1 MTSILKKVINQK
13 HEYNVSWWS
22 WGGWEAHEF
31 ITQADYDLL
40 TPAQKSEKVYMIK
53 ESGTPSTVLTA
64 GAGIDISND
73 EISAD
78 MSTAVYDNTTSGA
91 TATNVQDAIDEVFQ
105 SVSNGKELLA
115 DAITDK
121 GVQTSATDSF
131 QTMASNISS
140 LDIATEGQI
149 VAYNMA
155 HSWKWNLL
163 FSIAWWQ
170 DHLSTWQQ
178 LLLYNGIWWS
188 DYEMYFIWL
197 TTTYSSS
204 KNYECTWYKFFKDW
218 TYTNTNV
225 STWASV
231 SDNNN
236 RWGPDWSNWY
246 IVSDERYRYAFVKR
260 NEDSYQSIAKFDT
273 QTWTL
278 TSDTTVTVNNS
289 WRTLANIKTVLPY
302 TVTSYTT
309 SISVDIHAYD
319 IVAKF

>member
-1 MTSILKKVINQK
+1 MDKIIKKDIVNGV
-13 HEYNVSWWS
+13 EYKYNWIG
-22 WGGWEAHEF
+22 WGGS
-31 ITQADYDLL
+31 ITENNVIYISQADYDNL
-40 TPAQKSEKVYMIK
+40 TPAEKADATKNYVII
-53 ESGTPSTVLTA
+53 
-64 GAGIDISND
+64 GAGGIPVPTEIDAEDVNF
-73 EISAD
+73 
-78 MSTAVYDNTTSGA
+78 DNTWTSMQSD
-91 TATNVQDAIDEVFQ
+91 NVQDAIEEVFQ
-105 SVSNGKELLA
+105 SVSNGKTLIA
-115 DAITDK
+115 AAITDK
-121 GVQTSATDSF
+121 GVSTAATDSF
-131 QTMASNISS
+131 QTMASNIES
-140 LDIATEGQI
+140 LEIATEGQI

-204 KNYECTWYKFFKDW
+204 RNYECTWYKFFKDW

-236 RWGPDWSNWY
+236 WWSPDWENWY
-246 IVSDERYRYAFVKR
+246 TVSDERYRYAFVKR
-260 NEDSYQSIAKFDT
+260 GEDSYQSIAKFDT